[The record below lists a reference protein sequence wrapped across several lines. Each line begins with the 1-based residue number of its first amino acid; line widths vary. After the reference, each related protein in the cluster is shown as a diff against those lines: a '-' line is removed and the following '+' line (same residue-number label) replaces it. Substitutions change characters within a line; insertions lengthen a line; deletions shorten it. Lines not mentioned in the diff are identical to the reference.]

1 MSGCPGKE
9 GRGHLIMARKAQI
22 HLGCIF
28 LSQNWENPKT
38 LKNGHFWVIL
48 TPKNKALLAL
58 CAQFFFGPFYST
70 PQGGS
75 PQPGRRCWLEKRMAA
90 HPPGRVG
97 TGYRNSPIAGRGN
110 QSTSRVNSQ
119 LPHSGQIVG

>member
-1 MSGCPGKE
+1 MSGSPGKE
-9 GRGHLIMARKAQI
+9 GRGHLNGKKSPNSPGMY
-22 HLGCIF
+22 F

-75 PQPGRRCWLEKRMAA
+75 PQPGRRCWLEKQVLYMAA

-97 TGYRNSPIAGRGN
+97 AGYRIP
-110 QSTSRVNSQ
+110 
-119 LPHSGQIVG
+119 